1 MSVVWIYW
9 WLVWFDVNKHTGS
22 YLHRQ
27 IYQHHLYTYLG
38 YIHDKKEILVD
49 DNTGMAMVIDLVCT
63 TWFCNYPIFDYSVLL
78 WEMACQSACH

>member
-1 MSVVWIYW
+1 MACQSACHWPG
-9 WLVWFDVNKHTGS
+9 FKHTGS

-38 YIHDKKEILVD
+38 YIHDKKEIFVD

-63 TWFCNYPIFDYSVLL
+63 THIRIGSIYSRGIPNVLYFQL
-78 WEMACQSACH
+78 P